1 MNLKS
6 AYYSAENIAFI
17 QLTELGSL
25 VAYVFFMLAFLILG
39 KADTFIQLFISLFF
53 VMVVAILIKSL
64 YFKKRPSKHL
74 TRNFVERLDAASFPS
89 IHSMRTFSL
98 VFWISLYFNNLLL
111 TVYLSIVGVF
121 VVYSRIYLKKHYWV
135 DVIFGLIFSFIIN
148 HIIWWA
154 L

>member
-1 MNLKS
+1 MNIKS
-6 AYYSAENIAFI
+6 AYYSAESITFR

-25 VAYVFFMLAFLILG
+25 VAYVFFMIVFLIFG
-39 KADTFIQLFISLFF
+39 KADLFIQLFISLFF
-53 VMVVAILIKSL
+53 IMVVAILIKSL

-98 VFWISLYFNNLLL
+98 VFWVSSYFNNLLL

>member
-1 MNLKS
+1 MNIKS
-6 AYYSAENIAFI
+6 AYHSAERIVFI

-25 VAYVFFMLAFLILG
+25 VAYAFFMFIFLILVNV
-39 KADTFIQLFISLFF
+39 DLFVHLFISLFF
-53 VMVVAILIKSL
+53 VMVAAILIKSL

-98 VFWISLYFNNLLL
+98 VFWVSLYFNNLFL
-111 TVYLSIVGVF
+111 TIYLSFVGIF
-121 VVYSRIYLKKHYWV
+121 VVYSRIYLKKHYWI

-148 HIIWWA
+148 YIIWWA